1 MRFACRFV
9 LVPALLVAPVS
20 LVLFAEGYGG
30 GGMTTSYQ
38 LAAPSGVVNYEAT
51 GPGPGLSY
59 VGGFG
64 YGVDGRGQI
73 RGGFGYAVVD
83 RSDERGIKGGM
94 AGFISGYR
102 FISQPF
108 NLSLVSWTGFGGV
121 STGNSGSHPQTGYFC
136 VSEEL
141 DLELGLPIA
150 RWFMPTLFVGYQAIG
165 NLAPGP
171 VFQSFFTL
179 APTAGIRLTW
189 GKFR

>member
-1 MRFACRFV
+1 MRFVCTSVA
-9 LVPALLVAPVS
+9 LSALLAGVAS
-20 LVLFAEGYGG
+20 GVLFAEGSGG

-38 LAAPSGVVNYEAT
+38 LAAPSGVLNYAPT
-51 GPGPGLSY
+51 GSGPGLSY

-64 YGVDGRGQI
+64 YRVDDRGRI
-73 RGGFGYAVVD
+73 SGGFGYAVVG

-108 NLSLVSWTGFGGV
+108 NLSLVSWTGR
-121 STGNSGSHPQTGYFC
+121 
-136 VSEEL
+136 L
-141 DLELGLPIA
+141 
-150 RWFMPTLFVGYQAIG
+150 MPVLFVGYQVIG

-171 VFQSFFTL
+171 VFQSSFTL

-189 GKFR
+189 GTFR